1 MTGMYRVADGDFCD
15 VGVLIKM
22 VQLPQD
28 HISMLIIWMERNSY
42 ISMFSLKNC
51 EFSLYSGER
60 NIHVRRMEQHR

>member
-42 ISMFSLKNC
+42 MSTLLTVIPMSSLKNC
-51 EFSLYSGER
+51 EFSL
-60 NIHVRRMEQHR
+60 